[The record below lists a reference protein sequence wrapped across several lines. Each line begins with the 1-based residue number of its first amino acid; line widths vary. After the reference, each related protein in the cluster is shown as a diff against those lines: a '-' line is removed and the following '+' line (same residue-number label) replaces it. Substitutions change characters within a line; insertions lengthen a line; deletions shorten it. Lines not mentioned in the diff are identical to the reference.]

1 MTSTPVFLLLLLNVI
16 LLVAL
21 NRSSTISSRQ
31 KDTLFL
37 GLLFFCSGMPAL
49 IYQVVWQRVLFA
61 IYGVNSQS
69 VAVVVT
75 AFMLGLGIG
84 SLLGGYI
91 SKRFPTRGILIFGV
105 AELGVAVFGL
115 CSLRIFHWV
124 AGFTAGASLG
134 SVVLFTLLL
143 LLVPTVLMGA
153 TLPLLV
159 EHLVARTHRVGTSIS
174 TLYFV
179 NTFGSAVACYLCAAF
194 LLRDFGQSG
203 SVTVAACVNA
213 AVGAVAYLY
222 ARKNEANTGIPSD
235 ADGDE
240 VGPTSAT
247 IRLPLGMLLAV
258 PSGFIAL
265 GLELAWFRVYS
276 IASADRA
283 PAFALLLSTY
293 LAGIAA
299 GSLLSEKL
307 TNGMRSAGVLHVV
320 GAVLLVTGAISSLLP
335 PLVAM
340 FMYRGI
346 PFLYSAP
353 ACFVTAALVGSILPL
368 VCQLSV
374 NADGSAGQSIS
385 LIYVSNIV
393 GSAAGSLAIG
403 FVLMNYFSL
412 RRVSLVLSLAAIC
425 LGCSLF
431 IFVKLKPSIPPAW
444 ALLLVAA
451 CFITTFMS
459 GPRYSLL
466 FERLTFGKR
475 AEASVPFAR
484 TVENRNGVIGVT
496 QDGAIFAEGG
506 YDGYFNVDPTN
517 DVNLV
522 ARAYSLSAFCPTP
535 KRVLGIGL
543 ASSSWAQI
551 FANHPQVEALDAVE
565 INPGYLRLI
574 PQYPAV
580 RSFLDNQK
588 VRLYVDDGRRWLLAH
603 PEARYDA
610 IIANNT
616 FNWRDHSTG
625 LLSVEYL
632 RLVRSHLNTGGV
644 YYFNTTESDE
654 TIATALS
661 IFPNALRVINFVAV
675 SDSPI
680 VVDKERWA
688 NVLLGYKIDGKSA
701 FDAANPATEKGLK
714 AYLALSDTVHEPPRL
729 LGLESTESL
738 PARLQHLKI
747 ITDDNMGQEWIKEPA
762 VNWH

>member
-1 MTSTPVFLLLLLNVI
+1 MTSTPVFLLLLLNII

-21 NRSSTISSRQ
+21 NRFSTSSSRQ

-124 AGFTAGASLG
+124 AGFTAGATLG

-143 LLVPTVLMGA
+143 LLAPTVLMGA

-159 EHLVARTHRVGTSIS
+159 EHLVTRTHRVGTSIS

-222 ARKNEANTGIPSD
+222 ARKNEANTGMPSD
-235 ADGDE
+235 VDGDE

-247 IRLPLGMLLAV
+247 IRLPLGMLLAGV
-258 PSGFIAL
+258 SGFIAL

-307 TNGMRSAGVLHVV
+307 TNGTRSTGVLHVV
-320 GAVLLVTGAISSLLP
+320 GAALLLAGAVSSLLP

-353 ACFVTAALVGSILPL
+353 GFFVTAALVGSILPL

-403 FVLMNYFSL
+403 FVLMNYFTL
-412 RRVSLVLSLAAIC
+412 RQVSLLLSLAAIC
-425 LGCSLF
+425 LGFSLF
-431 IFVKLKPSIPPAW
+431 VFVKLRPSIPPAW

-475 AEASVPFAR
+475 PEASIPFAQ

-496 QDGAIFAEGG
+496 QDGAVFGEGV

-522 ARAYSLSAFCPTP
+522 ARAYALSAFCPTP
-535 KRVLGIGL
+535 KRVLVIGL
-543 ASSSWAQI
+543 ASASWAQI

-654 TIATALS
+654 TIATAMS

-688 NVLLGYKIDGKSA
+688 NVLLRYKIDGKSV
-701 FDAANPATEKGLK
+701 FDPVNPATEKVLR
-714 AYLALSDTVHEPPRL
+714 AYMALADTVHEPPRL

-738 PARLQHLKI
+738 RARLQHQ
-747 ITDDNMGQEWIKEPA
+747 D
-762 VNWH
+762 HHR